1 MQVFFAE
8 LAGKFAFTLPEEG
21 DPIHM
26 RFSGSLMPFLP
37 TDKKSAPLCVTPI

>member
-1 MQVFFAE
+1 MFFAE

-26 RFSGSLMPFLP
+26 RFAGSLMPVLP